1 MQISDFCKEHN
12 VAYLDIL
19 VEELLIIEN
28 QGVLINRVAE
38 ITDERVLYLLGYS
51 YNWDNGFA
59 VPKAIIKNPNCH
71 LSTALA
77 LFYLAD
83 GTRYLKDKSDVEK
96 NGLTSWKN
104 FIVEL
109 YEKIVGGYFEKS
121 NIGFIPPL
129 SKVEQYKL
137 KKLLDLSEYVFI
149 EKIDGENL

>member
-1 MQISDFCKEHN
+1 MDIH
-12 VAYLDIL
+12 IL
-19 VEELLIIEN
+19 VEELLDIEN
-28 QGVLINRVAE
+28 QEVLINRVAE

-51 YNWDNGFA
+51 YNWDDGFD

-83 GTRYLKDKSDVEK
+83 GTRYLKDKADVETSE
-96 NGLTSWKN
+96 LTSWRN

-109 YEKIVGGYFEKS
+109 YEKIVKGHFEKS

-137 KKLLDLSEYVFI
+137 KKLLDL
-149 EKIDGENL
+149 